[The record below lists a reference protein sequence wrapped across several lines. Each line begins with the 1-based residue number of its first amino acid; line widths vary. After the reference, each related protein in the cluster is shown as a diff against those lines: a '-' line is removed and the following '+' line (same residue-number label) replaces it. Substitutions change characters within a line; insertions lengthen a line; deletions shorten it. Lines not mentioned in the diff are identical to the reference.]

1 MTSIYIDDWPVGGD
15 FTTEEDGRVLV
26 TILQE
31 FFPERDF
38 PLLFRSFEYEYEVK
52 ISRSRGNLSNFSVL
66 LQKQKNLKK
75 QIHEKY
81 TDPAMKAKLTTR
93 IDTIDSILNK
103 LTRPVKGLTQQQGTE
118 INAFQEDKV
127 YLEIGLNARESIRQQ
142 NPVPQLELL
151 VIHNVIGDD
160 DGAGNLY
167 DSIDFSGVAFN
178 PNRGYSPTY
187 GSRLYSFTE
196 YYRNNVED
204 NSTVLQ
210 TVYELTYEIY
220 VELIERLNP
229 VGVRSLNYPRG
240 DVK

>member
-52 ISRSRGNLSNFSVL
+52 ILRSRGNLSNFSIL
-66 LQKQKNLKK
+66 LQKQKNLTK

-81 TDPAMKAKLTTR
+81 TDPAMKAKIKTR
-93 IDTIDSILNK
+93 IDTIDSILSK

-127 YLEIGLNARESIRQQ
+127 YLEIGLNAKESIRQQ
-142 NPVPQLELL
+142 NPIPQLELL
-151 VIHNVIGDD
+151 VIHNALDSEYDYI
-160 DGAGNLY
+160 

>member
-1 MTSIYIDDWPVGGD
+1 MTSIYIDDWPVGHD
-15 FTTEEDGRVLV
+15 FRTEEDGRVLV

-31 FFPERDF
+31 FFPEREF

-52 ISRSRGNLSNFSVL
+52 ISRQWGNVERDLSL
-66 LQKQKNLKK
+66 MQRQKNLTK

-93 IDTIDSILNK
+93 IDTINSILSK
-103 LTRPVKGLTQQQGTE
+103 LTRPVKGIVQQRGTE
-118 INAFQEDKV
+118 INAFQEDNL

-151 VIHNVIGDD
+151 VIHNVIGEE
-160 DGAGNLY
+160 GVY

-187 GSRLYSFTE
+187 ANRLYSFTE

-220 VELIERLNP
+220 AKLIEQLNP

>member
-15 FTTEEDGRVLV
+15 FRTEEDGRVLV

-52 ISRSRGNLSNFSVL
+52 ISRQWGNVERDLSL
-66 LQKQKNLKK
+66 MQRQKNLTK
-75 QIHEKY
+75 QIHDKY
-81 TDPAMKAKLTTR
+81 ADPAMKARITTR
-93 IDTIDSILNK
+93 IDTIDSILSK
-103 LTRPVKGLTQQQGTE
+103 LTRPVKGIVQQRGTE

-127 YLEIGLNARESIRQQ
+127 YLEIGLNARESIRQR
-142 NPVPQLELL
+142 NPAAQLELL
-151 VIHNVIGDD
+151 VIHNRLSE
-160 DGAGNLY
+160 DGVY

-187 GSRLYSFTE
+187 PSRLYSFTE

-210 TVYELTYEIY
+210 TVYELTYETY

>member
-1 MTSIYIDDWPVGGD
+1 MTSISIDDWPVGGD
-15 FTTEEDGRVLV
+15 FRTEEDGRVLV

-52 ISRSRGNLSNFSVL
+52 ISRQWGNVERDLSL
-66 LQKQKNLKK
+66 MQRQKNLTK

-93 IDTIDSILNK
+93 IDTIDSILSK
-103 LTRPVKGLTQQQGTE
+103 LTRPVKGISQQQGAE

-127 YLEIGLNARESIRQQ
+127 YLEIGLNAKESIRQQ
-142 NPVPQLELL
+142 NPVSQLELL
-151 VIHNVIGDD
+151 VIHNIIGDD
-160 DGAGNLY
+160 DGMGNLY

-187 GSRLYSFTE
+187 GSRPRSFIE

-210 TVYELTYEIY
+210 TVYELTYETY

>member
-1 MTSIYIDDWPVGGD
+1 MTSR
-15 FTTEEDGRVLV
+15 FC
-26 TILQE
+26 
-31 FFPERDF
+31 
-38 PLLFRSFEYEYEVK
+38 FRSFEYEYEVK
-52 ISRSRGNLSNFSVL
+52 ILRSRGNLSNFSVL
-66 LQKQKNLKK
+66 LQKQKNLTK

-127 YLEIGLNARESIRQQ
+127 YLEIGLNAKESIRQQ
-142 NPVPQLELL
+142 NPIPQLELL
-151 VIHNVIGDD
+151 VIHNAIGDEYD
-160 DGAGNLY
+160 Y
-167 DSIDFSGVAFN
+167 IDSIDFSGVAFN